1 MRNLTRG
8 LTFIGLLTTGGVAS
22 AADLPS
28 AKDLLDSWGVS
39 LSGYV
44 DGQYEYSSSP
54 SPSLHVFDARHDSF
68 ALNQAALT
76 LAMQPKEG
84 WGGVVNVIAGE
95 DARLINSFSTPSS
108 NNNFDV
114 TQAFIQYATGGWTIQ
129 GGKMLTL
136 AGAEVI
142 APTLNTNVSRSLLFN
157 AEPFTHTGLRAT
169 YAASDT
175 VSVIF
180 GVNNGWNE
188 TSDNNS
194 QKTAEVGLSLTPS
207 KAFTLTAQ
215 GYFGSERLPNGS
227 DGERDLVDLVGT
239 WNVTDA
245 ASFVLNYDWGKQ
257 DNILAGGG
265 DAKWYGVAG
274 YFNYAINSLWRM
286 SLRAEYF
293 DDKDG
298 YTTGAVQKVKEV
310 TATFGYAPVKS
321 FELRLEGRYDK
332 SDSNFFVKDS
342 SGKIDDNQT
351 GVLVEGV
358 FKF

>member
-1 MRNLTRG
+1 
-8 LTFIGLLTTGGVAS
+8 VAS

-84 WGGVVNVIAGE
+84 WGGVINVIAGE

-194 QKTAEVGLSLTPS
+194 QKTAEVGLSLAPS

-215 GYFGSERLPNGS
+215 GYFGSERLPTGA
-227 DGERDLVDLVGT
+227 DGERDLVDLVAT

-293 DDKDG
+293 NDKDG

-310 TATFGYAPVKS
+310 TATFGYAPTKS

-332 SDSNFFVKDS
+332 SDQTFFLKDS
-342 SGKIDDNQT
+342 NGKFDDNQT

>member
-28 AKDLLDSWGVS
+28 AKDLLDSWGVT

-44 DGQYEYSSSP
+44 DGQFDYSSSP

-68 ALNQAALT
+68 ALNQAAFT

-194 QKTAEVGLSLTPS
+194 QKTAEVGLSLAPS

-215 GYFGSERLPNGS
+215 GYFGSERLPNGA
-227 DGERDLVDLVGT
+227 DGERDLVDLVAT

-245 ASFVLNYDWGKQ
+245 ASFMLNYDWGKQ
-257 DNILAGGG
+257 ANVLAAGG

-298 YTTGAVQKVKEV
+298 FTTGAVQKVKEV
-310 TATFGYAPVKS
+310 TATFGYAPTKS

-332 SDSNFFVKDS
+332 SDQEFFLKDS
-342 SGKIDDNQT
+342 NNKFDDNQT

>member
-8 LTFIGLLTTGGVAS
+8 LTFIGLLTTGGIAS

-28 AKDLLDSWGVS
+28 AKELLDSWGVTFN
-39 LSGYV
+39 GYV
-44 DGQYEYSSSP
+44 AGQYEYSSSP

-68 ALNQAALT
+68 TLNQAAFT
-76 LAMQPKEG
+76 LAAQPKEG

-95 DARLINSFSTPSS
+95 DARVINFYDNPSS
-108 NNNFDV
+108 TNNF
-114 TQAFIQYATGGWTIQ
+114 TIPQAFIQYATGSWTIQ

-169 YAASDT
+169 YAASDK
-175 VSVIF
+175 VSFIF
-180 GVNNGWNE
+180 GVNNGWNQ
-188 TSDNNS
+188 TSDANS
-194 QKTAEVGLSLTPS
+194 QKTAEVGVSLTPS

-215 GYFGSERLPNGS
+215 GYFGSEPVGNGMN
-227 DGERDLVDLVGT
+227 GEKDLIDLVAT

-245 ASFVLNYDWGKQ
+245 ATFMLNYDWGKQ
-257 DNILAGGG
+257 DNYLAGGG
-265 DAKWYGVAG
+265 DAKWYGIAG
-274 YFNYAINSLWRM
+274 YFNYAFNSLWRM

-293 DDKDG
+293 NDKDG

-310 TATFGYAPVKS
+310 TATFGYAPAKN

-332 SDSNFFVKDS
+332 SDTDFFLKETN
-342 SGKIDDNQT
+342 GKVDDNQT
-351 GVLVEGV
+351 GLLVEGV